1 MADVNKFIP
10 FILRWAAG
18 VNMKSGESVESLFER
33 AKRTG
38 WSDHP
43 LDRGGATQCDVTLAT
58 YTNYCKRKGK
68 PTPTKTKL
76 RNVPF
81 SEWREIL
88 KECYWDI
95 WKADQIRAQSI
106 AEILVDWVWGSG
118 AKSISSAQ
126 RVIGTESDG
135 KVGVRTLNAINSA
148 DPQKLFEQLQNA
160 RTEYVNA
167 IVRRNPSQKIWLKG
181 WVNRINSIQP
191 PKNITK

>member
-18 VNMKSGESVESLFER
+18 VNLKSGESVESLFER

-43 LDRGGATQCDVTLAT
+43 LDRGGATQCDVTLST
-58 YTNYCKRKGK
+58 YINYCKRKGK
-68 PTPTKTKL
+68 PKPTKEKL
-76 RNVPF
+76 RNVLF

-88 KECYWDI
+88 KEYYWDI
-95 WKADQIRAQSI
+95 WKGDQIWDQSI

-118 AKSISSAQ
+118 AKSIPSAQ
-126 RVIGTESDG
+126 RVIGTEPDG
-135 KVGVRTLNAINSA
+135 KVGERTLHAINTA
-148 DPQKLFEQLQNA
+148 DSQKLFKRLLDA
-160 RTEYVNA
+160 RIEYVNA
-167 IVRRNPSQKIWLKG
+167 IVKRNPSQKIWLKG

-191 PKNITK
+191 PKNITE